1 MKSIVIAFVLLA
13 LPVLSQ
19 AQTCFRATQALP
31 EGVASVL
38 CVDEVVLSSD
48 EKQLELIG
56 QDYSV
61 PAFLDVVQTSR
72 HNEDK
77 LNFKAQ
83 GALVDIWQSGC
94 GNGLSANLVI
104 SGRTEYGEIHPQS
117 LNVSVEVAETND
129 TCHSEPQKYV
139 VPFALIIE

>member
-1 MKSIVIAFVLLA
+1 MKSIVLAFVLLA
-13 LPVLSQ
+13 LPAISQ
-19 AQTCFRATQALP
+19 AQTCFRATEALP
-31 EGVASVL
+31 DGVASVL
-38 CVDEVVLSSD
+38 CVDKVVLTDD

-61 PAFLDVVQTSR
+61 PAFLDVISTSR

-94 GNGLSANLVI
+94 GEGLSAKLQI
-104 SGRTEYGEIHPQS
+104 SGRTEYGEIYPQS
-117 LNVSVEVAETND
+117 LTVSVEVAETND
-129 TCHSEPQKYV
+129 TCHSKPQKYT
-139 VPFALIIE
+139 VPFTLITE